1 MHRSRMRPVTR
12 VLAAAALY
20 LLLGGAAQA
29 ASQSP
34 SPSPESAPPKAPD
47 FTLSLLN
54 GGTLRLD
61 DLKGKPVLLNFWW
74 SG

>member
-1 MHRSRMRPVTR
+1 MVRLSRRAFAW
-12 VLAAAALY
+12 VLAAAALCVQ
-20 LLLGGAAQA
+20 LGGAPQA
-29 ASQSP
+29 ADQNP
-34 SPSPESAPPKAPD
+34 SPPPESGPPKAPD
-47 FTLSLLN
+47 FTLRLLD

>member
-1 MHRSRMRPVTR
+1 MLPASRI
-12 VLAAAALY
+12 LAAAVLAV
-20 LLLGGAAQA
+20 LLGGAPQA

-34 SPSPESAPPKAPD
+34 SDPPESGPPKAPD
-47 FTLSLLN
+47 FTLRLLN
-54 GGTLRLD
+54 GGTLRLE

>member
-1 MHRSRMRPVTR
+1 MDRSRMRPVTR
-12 VLAAAALY
+12 ILTAAAFC

-29 ASQSP
+29 ADQSP
-34 SPSPESAPPKAPD
+34 SAPSESGPPKAPD
-47 FTLSLLN
+47 FTLRLLN